1 MAAGSLQSV
10 NPATGEALAAF
21 AEHTP
26 AELESAL
33 AAADAAQ
40 RAWATTSF
48 AERRRCLEA
57 AARLLRE
64 GRDDYARLATLEMG
78 KPIAEA
84 AAEVDKC
91 AWNCEFYAA
100 QAERFLADEPVET
113 DALSSWVAY
122 QPLGVVLAI
131 MPWNF
136 PYWQV
141 LRFAAPALMAGN
153 GALLKHS
160 PNVPRCALATE
171 ELFARAGFPEG
182 LFRTLL
188 VGDASVNEATG
199 RLLADPRV
207 GAVTLTGSERAGAA
221 VGATAGRALK
231 KCVLELGGSDP
242 FVVLADADLELA
254 AEAAA
259 RARFLN
265 GGQSC
270 IAAKRFVIEEPV
282 ADEFERRF
290 VDAVAALP
298 VGDPLDPAT
307 RVGPLARADL
317 LDALERQVEGSVA
330 GGAKVLLGG
339 ARLER
344 PGWYYAPT
352 VLAGVTPDLPVF
364 TEETFGP
371 VAAVVRAP
379 DEEAAVALANDTPYG
394 LGASVWTRD
403 LARARR
409 LGRRI
414 ESGSLFV
421 NAVVASDPRLPFG
434 GIKRSGYGRELA
446 AVGIREFTN
455 IRTFWVQPADA
466 APPATLTE

>member
-160 PNVPRCALATE
+160 PNVPRCALTTE

-379 DEEAAVALANDTPYG
+379 DEEAAVALANATPYG

-403 LARARR
+403 LERARR

-466 APPATLTE
+466 APPAALTE

>member
-1 MAAGSLQSV
+1 MAAGTLRSV
-10 NPATGEALAAF
+10 NPATGEELAAF

-26 AELESAL
+26 EELESAL

-64 GRDDYARLATLEMG
+64 GRDQYARLMTLEMG
-78 KPIAEA
+78 KPVAEA

-100 QAERFLADEPVET
+100 QAERFLANEPVET

-171 ELFARAGFPEG
+171 ELFAGAGFPDG

-199 RLLADPRV
+199 RLLGDPRV

-270 IAAKRFVIEEPV
+270 IAAKRFVVEEP
-282 ADEFERRF
+282 
-290 VDAVAALP
+290 L
-298 VGDPLDPAT
+298 
-307 RVGPLARADL
+307 
-317 LDALERQVEGSVA
+317 A

-379 DEEAAVALANDTPYG
+379 DEEAAVELANDTPYG

-403 LARARR
+403 LERARR

>member
-1 MAAGSLQSV
+1 MAGRLRSV
-10 NPATGEALAAF
+10 NPATGEELAAF

-26 AELESAL
+26 GELESAL

-160 PNVPRCALATE
+160 PNVPRCALAVE
-171 ELFARAGFPEG
+171 ELFARAGFPGG

-188 VGDASVNEATG
+188 VSDASVNDATG
-199 RLLADPRV
+199 RLVGDPRV

-254 AEAAA
+254 AGAAA

-270 IAAKRFVIEEPV
+270 IAAKRFVVEEPV
-282 ADEFERRF
+282 ADQFERRF

-330 GGAKVLLGG
+330 GGAEVLLGG

-403 LARARR
+403 LERARR

-455 IRTFWVQPADA
+455 IRTFWVQPAE
-466 APPATLTE
+466 APPPTTLTE